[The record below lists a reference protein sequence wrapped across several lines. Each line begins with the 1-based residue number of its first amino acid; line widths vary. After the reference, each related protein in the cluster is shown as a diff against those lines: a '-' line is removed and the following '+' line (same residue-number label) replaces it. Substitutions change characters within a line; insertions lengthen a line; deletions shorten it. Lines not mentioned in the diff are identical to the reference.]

1 MSAVKHSP
9 MCARD
14 EGREVYFTAKTDG
27 KKYRF
32 TLPRAL
38 LDDACGD
45 AASEADRKDWAKA
58 HVPDI
63 LATLTSATAAAPFDR
78 IRVEEIS

>member
-1 MSAVKHSP
+1 MTDIKHSP
-9 MCARD
+9 ICARD
-14 EGREVYFTAKTDG
+14 EGREVFFTARADG
-27 KKYRF
+27 TKYRL
-32 TLPRAL
+32 TVPREV

-45 AASEADRKDWAKA
+45 DASEADRKAWARA

>member
-1 MSAVKHSP
+1 MTVKHSP

-14 EGREVYFTAKTDG
+14 NGREVFFTAKADG
-27 KKYRF
+27 TKYRL
-32 TLPRAL
+32 TVPREV

-45 AASEADRKDWAKA
+45 QAPEADRKAWAKA
-58 HVPDI
+58 HVQDI
-63 LATLTSATAAAPFDR
+63 LARLTSGMHRTPFDR